1 MSLANKCQ
9 VLVALAVAL
18 MLLAGGAIVW
28 VRFEQLVA
36 DTPRQRARDLASAL
50 LGRGMGPGAAA
61 TRPAEAE
68 PWLGPDRLPEA
79 VTLPSE
85 VARQRL
91 SVAWVPAKRFD
102 DAADDD
108 RFLAAAIER
117 FELRAD
123 ATDAFTEDTDPLG
136 RPFFRYVRAV
146 RRSDLAAMG
155 AADDPPFAADLD
167 TTAVADPLRY
177 LLLIQLHDQQSAR
190 QTALNTVY
198 LGGAA
203 LAAGLIAV
211 LMFWLIIS
219 RLVLVPI
226 RLLRNYAE
234 RVNAGESNLRAEI
247 HTGDEYQRLAEMFNA
262 MLDQAR
268 KNEAALR
275 SLNKGLDLKL
285 GELAES
291 NVALYEANKV
301 KGEFLANVS
310 HELRTPLNSIAGF
323 AEVLRDTLPQT
334 GDAARDEKRRRYA
347 QNILQS
353 SKRLLELIN
362 DLLDLAKI
370 EAGRLELRVGPVSIA
385 DTCEGLLTLIRPMAE
400 ARGVR
405 LKLKVEPNLPMVE
418 TDAGRLQQIVF
429 NFLSNAVKFSPR
441 GGSVTLLAS
450 KSAGQDED
458 EPNIRIAVSDT
469 GPGID
474 PADHQRIFEKFTQLD
489 ASVTK
494 EQGGTGLG
502 LTISRDLAELLQGT
516 IEVESAPGKGATFS
530 LTIPRSIKS
539 RTVPLM
545 PESE

>member
-1 MSLANKCQ
+1 
-9 VLVALAVAL
+9 
-18 MLLAGGAIVW
+18 
-28 VRFEQLVA
+28 
-36 DTPRQRARDLASAL
+36 
-50 LGRGMGPGAAA
+50 
-61 TRPAEAE
+61 
-68 PWLGPDRLPEA
+68 
-79 VTLPSE
+79 
-85 VARQRL
+85 
-91 SVAWVPAKRFD
+91 
-102 DAADDD
+102 
-108 RFLAAAIER
+108 
-117 FELRAD
+117 
-123 ATDAFTEDTDPLG
+123 
-136 RPFFRYVRAV
+136 
-146 RRSDLAAMG
+146 
-155 AADDPPFAADLD
+155 
-167 TTAVADPLRY
+167 
-177 LLLIQLHDQQSAR
+177 
-190 QTALNTVY
+190 VY
-198 LGGAA
+198 LGSAA

-247 HTGDEYQRLAEMFNA
+247 HTGDEYQRLAEMFNT

-268 KNEAALR
+268 KNEVELR

-323 AEVLRDTLPQT
+323 AEVLRDTLPAT
-334 GDAARDEKRRRYA
+334 GDEARDEKRRRYA
-347 QNILQS
+347 ENILQS

-429 NFLSNAVKFSPR
+429 NFLSNAVKFSPN

-450 KSAGQDED
+450 KVAGEEEG
-458 EPNIRIAVSDT
+458 EPDIRIAISDT
-469 GPGID
+469 GPGIA
-474 PADHQRIFEKFTQLD
+474 PEDHQRIFEKFTQLD

-502 LTISRDLAELLQGT
+502 LTISCDLAELLQGT
-516 IEVESAPGKGATFS
+516 IEVESTPGKGATFS
-530 LTIPRSIKS
+530 LTIPRSIKAK
-539 RTVPLM
+539 TVPLM
-545 PESE
+545 PDAE